1 MRDETSQDAI
11 RRVAA
16 EILISAM
23 EKLEISQRAIVFAYV
38 ALETPM
44 SALTRQF
51 KMTTEQVEQ
60 EVEEGLQILR
70 TADGVEDLA
79 GIRRLGDLV
88 NFFDHIRR
96 LNLERWFC
104 RRCGNLQVPKPT
116 GRPRITCSNECRYR
130 MNRDRHLGEASPEPF

>member
-1 MRDETSQDAI
+1 MRDETSHDAI
-11 RRVAA
+11 KRVAA

-23 EKLEISQRAIVFAYV
+23 ERLEISQRAIVFAAV

-51 KMTTEQVEQ
+51 KMTEDQVRE
-60 EVEEGLQILR
+60 EIEEGLQVLR
-70 TADGVEDLA
+70 TAEGVEDLA
-79 GIRRLGDLV
+79 GIRRLGDLI
-88 NFFDHIRR
+88 NFFDHIHR

-104 RRCGNLQVPKPT
+104 HRCGNLQVPKPT

-130 MNRDRHLGEASPEPF
+130 MNRDRRLGETPPEPF